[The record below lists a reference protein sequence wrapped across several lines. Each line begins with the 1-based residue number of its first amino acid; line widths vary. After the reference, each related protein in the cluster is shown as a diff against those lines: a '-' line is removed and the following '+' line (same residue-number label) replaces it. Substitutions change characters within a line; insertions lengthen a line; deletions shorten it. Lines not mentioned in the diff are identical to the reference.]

1 MKIPPRYK
9 HQDFSLAHA
18 RKSNL
23 MFDMSDPGTGKTR
36 VQIDAFAERRRKNGK
51 KALILATKSLLDSAW
66 KRDFQN
72 YAPDMVI
79 SLAYA
84 SNRKQALAAKCD
96 VVVTNHDAAKDLIK
110 LPATFWA
117 EFDTLIID
125 ESTAFKHHTS
135 QRSKAVAKLARHF
148 RYRTCM
154 TGTPTSNGICDIWHQ
169 VYILDEG
176 QLLGKSFFGFR
187 SSVCEPKQIGPVA
200 NMIKWEDREG
210 ADLAV
215 ATILEKITVRHQFDD
230 CVDIPENLRYAVPF
244 TLPKTLQAKYDDMQ
258 DYHFVELKKTGVTA
272 VNGAVVYGK
281 LLQIACLAGGTEVF
295 TNYGWKPI
303 ETITNQDQLWDGI
316 EWVNSYGSTCSGY
329 TTVIEC
335 DGVAMTHDHKVLT
348 TSGWVTA
355 KEIQNGNAYGRF
367 DRETVRPPDGFET
380 LWSKQQKEYSVVNAV
395 SVRKSSSS
403 YWLKLKEW
411 KSSISKI
418 MRVQPQSSITTSQRY
433 TSSKSNS
440 DVLPMGEHQITMQQS
455 KGQRLQKLWRAGNNC
470 MQSMGKI
477 FREFS
482 CRYGTDIQSRFNF
495 RSQEQQQRIFQNEL
509 CVAYCAGTV
518 QQHPCE
524 CVGKHF
530 QGKDDCYSSG
540 ARIQTQT
547 DNYLPANSQRQQRYS
562 STSKVAV
569 YDILN
574 SGPRHRFVVRGNT
587 GKIFVVHNSGAVYND
602 DGEYSLLDSS
612 RYSLILDL
620 VEERAHSIVFFSW
633 EHQRDELIREAEKR
647 GISYEVF
654 DGSTSVRRRTSIVQ
668 DYQEGK
674 YQVLF
679 AHPQSAGHG
688 LTLTKGTATIWA
700 SPTYNLEHFLQGLKR
715 IHRIG
720 QNQKTETIV
729 IVAEGTIDEV
739 VWEVLQAKDAKQG
752 DLLKLLKA
760 EVTHDA

>member
-36 VQIDAFAERRRKNGK
+36 VQIDAFAERRRKKGG

-84 SNRKQALAAKCD
+84 ENREQALRATCD
-96 VVVTNHDAAKDLIK
+96 VVVTNHDAAKYLAK
-110 LPATFWA
+110 LPVTFWKS
-117 EFDTLIID
+117 FDTLIVD

-135 QRSKAVAKLARHF
+135 QRSKALAKLSKNF
-148 RYRTCM
+148 KYRTCM

-230 CVDIPENLRYAVPF
+230 CVDIPENLRYAVSF

-281 LLQIACLAGGTEVF
+281 LLQIA
-295 TNYGWKPI
+295 
-303 ETITNQDQLWDGI
+303 
-316 EWVNSYGSTCSGY
+316 
-329 TTVIEC
+329 
-335 DGVAMTHDHKVLT
+335 
-348 TSGWVTA
+348 
-355 KEIQNGNAYGRF
+355 
-367 DRETVRPPDGFET
+367 
-380 LWSKQQKEYSVVNAV
+380 
-395 SVRKSSSS
+395 
-403 YWLKLKEW
+403 
-411 KSSISKI
+411 
-418 MRVQPQSSITTSQRY
+418 
-433 TSSKSNS
+433 
-440 DVLPMGEHQITMQQS
+440 
-455 KGQRLQKLWRAGNNC
+455 
-470 MQSMGKI
+470 
-477 FREFS
+477 
-482 CRYGTDIQSRFNF
+482 
-495 RSQEQQQRIFQNEL
+495 
-509 CVAYCAGTV
+509 
-518 QQHPCE
+518 
-524 CVGKHF
+524 
-530 QGKDDCYSSG
+530 
-540 ARIQTQT
+540 
-547 DNYLPANSQRQQRYS
+547 
-562 STSKVAV
+562 
-569 YDILN
+569 
-574 SGPRHRFVVRGNT
+574 
-587 GKIFVVHNSGAVYND
+587 SGAVYND

-720 QNQKTETIV
+720 QNQKTETVV
-729 IVAEGTIDEV
+729 IIAEGTIDEV

-760 EVTHDA
+760 EVTHDT